1 MNRIIALGC
10 VLLFAGCATQQEW
23 TSLNPKERYL
33 IQHDKNTKIWIYD
46 DGGYT
51 TLYCLRGNKP
61 TFAAHINSNDIYSA
75 YFVGTDEDAYST
87 DEGPLRGYAQ
97 ELMGSNYSSRCII
110 DLPDGSIIITDD
122 NGDGL
127 ADTKTEQRGLDVY
140 HSTIE
145 TIVTTNSVT
154 KANPAL

>member
-1 MNRIIALGC
+1 M
-10 VLLFAGCATQQEW
+10 LLLAGCSSQQQW
-23 TSLNPKERYL
+23 TTLNPKERYL
-33 IQHDKNTKIWIYD
+33 IQYDKHTRIWIYD
-46 DGGYT
+46 DGGST
-51 TLYCLRGNKP
+51 AIYCKRDEKP
-61 TFAAHINSNDIYSA
+61 TFSAFINSNEVYSG
-75 YFVGTDEDAYST
+75 YEVWTDDDAYSA
-87 DEGPLRGYAQ
+87 DEGPPRGYAQ